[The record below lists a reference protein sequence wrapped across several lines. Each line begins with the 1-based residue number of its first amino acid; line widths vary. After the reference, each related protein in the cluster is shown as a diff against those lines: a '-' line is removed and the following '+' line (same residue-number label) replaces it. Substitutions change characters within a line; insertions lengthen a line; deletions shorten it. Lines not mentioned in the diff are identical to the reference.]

1 MSKLPVRNIK
11 GEQVGEFD
19 LADNLLVYDKGSQAL
34 HDAIVAYQANQ
45 RQGSASTRTKGEVA
59 GSNKKPWKQKGTGR
73 ARAGYRQSPIWRGGG
88 VAFGPKPRSYSKRV
102 LKKVARLAFRR
113 AFSEKVA
120 AGQVVVLDSLT
131 LSSAKTR
138 EFASVVK
145 TLAGTKGALFV
156 MDRVGD
162 NVALASRNIPKVEV
176 TSSETVNTYQIMR
189 YPLIVMTQE
198 GVQGL
203 EGRLKGAT
211 GSDA

>member
-45 RQGSASTRTKGEVA
+45 RQGSASTLCKGEVA

-88 VAFGPKPRSYSKRV
+88 VAFGPKPRSYNKKV

-120 AGQVVVLDSLT
+120 AGQVVILDSLK

-138 EFASVVK
+138 ELAAVVK
-145 TLAGTKGALFV
+145 TLAGTKGTLFV
-156 MDRVGD
+156 MDQVGD
-162 NVALASRNIPKVEV
+162 NMALASRNIPKVEV
-176 TSSETVNTYQIMR
+176 TSSQTVNTYQIMR
-189 YPLIVMTQE
+189 YPLIVLTKE
-198 GVQGL
+198 GVEGL
-203 EGRLKGAT
+203 EGRLKGSA